1 MGSFESQGSR
11 QPPPASIKEY
21 VTMARV
27 YNFSAGPAVLPLE
40 ALQEAQADLVD
51 YKGSG
56 MSVMEMSHRGKE
68 YDALHNEAIANV
80 KELMGLSDDYAILF
94 LQGGASLQ
102 FAMAPMNF
110 LSEGQTADY
119 VNAGSWGSAAV
130 KQARLIGNVNVVADT
145 QKDIPT
151 RMPNFAEVKWTPG
164 AAYSHITTNETIAG
178 TQLSAIPD
186 TGSPLI
192 ADMSSD
198 ILSRPRDYGKFA
210 MIYAGAQKNLGPS
223 GVALVAIRKDFAAK
237 GSISLPTMLRYQ
249 THIEANSLYN
259 TPPCFSIYM
268 ICLTTRWLKKFGLQN
283 MFKQNREKAQ
293 FIYDVIDASS
303 FYRGTAKKED
313 RSDMNI
319 TFRLP
324 TEELEALFIKQAS
337 EHGMKQ
343 LKGHRSVGGIRAS
356 IYNAFPVA
364 GVHTLVD
371 FMKDFEK
378 RNG

>member
-1 MGSFESQGSR
+1 
-11 QPPPASIKEY
+11 
-21 VTMARV
+21 MARV
-27 YNFSAGPAVLPLE
+27 YNFSAGPAILPLE

-68 YDALHNEAIANV
+68 YDALHNEAVANA
-80 KELMGLSDDYAILF
+80 KELMGLGDDYAMLF

-102 FAMAPMNF
+102 FAMIPMNF
-110 LSEGQTADY
+110 LGEGQTADY
-119 VNAGSWGSAAV
+119 VNAGSWGAAAV
-130 KQARLIGNVNVVADT
+130 KQARLIGNVNIAADC

-151 RMPNFAEVKWTPG
+151 RMPEASELKWTPG
-164 AAYSHITTNETIAG
+164 AAYSHITTNETISGA
-178 TQLSAIPD
+178 QMKELPD
-186 TGSPLI
+186 SGSPLV

-198 ILSRPRDYGKFA
+198 ILSRPIDYTKCA
-210 MIYAGAQKNLGPS
+210 LIYAGAQKNLGPS
-223 GVALVAIRKDFAAK
+223 GVALVAIRKDFAEK
-237 GSISLPTMLRYQ
+237 GNISLPTMLRYPS
-249 THIEANSLYN
+249 HIEANSLYN

-268 ICLTTRWLKKFGLQN
+268 LCLTTRWLKKIGLEN
-283 MFKQNREKAQ
+283 MYRQNRDKAQ
-293 FIYDVIDASS
+293 LIYNAIEASG
-303 FYRGTAKKED
+303 FYRGTAKKEY
-313 RSDMNI
+313 RSDMNV

-324 TEELEALFIKQAS
+324 TEELETLFIKQAS
-337 EHGMKQ
+337 EAGMKQ

-364 GVHTLVD
+364 GVQHLVD

>member
-1 MGSFESQGSR
+1 
-11 QPPPASIKEY
+11 
-21 VTMARV
+21 MARV

-68 YDALHNEAIANV
+68 YDALHNEAISNA
-80 KELMGLSDDYAILF
+80 KELMGLGDDYAVLF
-94 LQGGASLQ
+94 IQGGASLQ
-102 FAMAPMNF
+102 FAMIPMNF
-110 LSEGQTADY
+110 LGEGQTADY

-130 KQARLIGNVNVVADT
+130 KQARMIGNVNIAADC

-151 RMPNFAEVKWTPG
+151 RMPCACEMKWTPG
-164 AAYSHITTNETIAG
+164 AAYSHITTNETISGA
-178 TQLSAIPD
+178 QLKDVPE

-192 ADMSSD
+192 GDMSSD
-198 ILSRPRDYGKFA
+198 ILSRPIDYTKFA
-210 MIYAGAQKNLGPS
+210 MVYAGAQKNLGPS
-223 GVALVAIRKDFAAK
+223 GVALVAIRKDFAAQ
-237 GSISLPTMLRYQ
+237 GNISLPTMLRYQ
-249 THIEANSLYN
+249 THIDENSLYN

-268 ICLTTRWLKKFGLQN
+268 LCLTTRWLKKIGLQN
-283 MFKQNREKAQ
+283 MFQQNRDKAQ
-293 FIYDVIDASS
+293 LIYDAVDASK
-303 FYRGTAKKED
+303 FYRGTAKKEY
-313 RSDMNI
+313 RSDMNV

-324 TEELEALFIKQAS
+324 TEELETLFIKQAS
-337 EHGMKQ
+337 EAGMKQ

-364 GVHTLVD
+364 GVEHLVG

>member
-1 MGSFESQGSR
+1 
-11 QPPPASIKEY
+11 
-21 VTMARV
+21 MARV
-27 YNFSAGPAVLPLE
+27 YNFGAGPAVLPLE

-56 MSVMEMSHRGKE
+56 MSVLEMSHRGKE
-68 YDALHNEAIANV
+68 YDAIHNEAIANI
-80 KELMGLSDDYAILF
+80 KELMGLSDDYSILF

-102 FAMAPMNF
+102 FAMIPMNF
-110 LSEGQTADY
+110 LGEGQTADY

-130 KQARLIGNVNVVADT
+130 KQARLIGNVNVVADC

-151 RMPNFAEVKWTPG
+151 RMPESSEMKWS
-164 AAYSHITTNETIAG
+164 ANAVYSHITTNETISGA
-178 TQLSAIPD
+178 QLKEIPE

-198 ILSRPRDYGKFA
+198 ILSRPLDFNKFA

-223 GVALVAIRKDFAAK
+223 GVALVAIRKGFAEK
-237 GSISLPTMLRYQ
+237 GNIALPTMMRYQ
-249 THIEANSLYN
+249 THIENNSLYN

-268 ICLTTRWLKKFGLQN
+268 LCLTTRWLKKVGLLN
-283 MFKQNREKAQ
+283 MYKINRDKAQ
-293 FIYDVIDASS
+293 MLYDAIDASG
-303 FYRGTAKKED
+303 FYRGTAKKEF
-313 RSDMNI
+313 RSDMNV

-324 TEELEALFIKQAS
+324 SEELEALFIKQAS
-337 EHGMKQ
+337 ESGMKQ

-356 IYNAFPVA
+356 IYNAFPAA
-364 GVHTLVD
+364 GVKALVD

>member
-1 MGSFESQGSR
+1 
-11 QPPPASIKEY
+11 
-21 VTMARV
+21 MARV
-27 YNFSAGPAVLPLE
+27 YNFSAGPAILPLE

-51 YKGSG
+51 FKGSG
-56 MSVMEMSHRGKE
+56 MSIMEMSHRGKE
-68 YDALHNEAIANV
+68 YDAIHNEAIVNL
-80 KELMGLSDDYAILF
+80 KELMGLGDDYAILF

-102 FAMAPMNF
+102 FAMIPMNF
-110 LSEGQTADY
+110 LGEGQTADY

-130 KQARLIGNVNVVADT
+130 KQARLIGNVNIAADC

-151 RMPNFAEVKWTPG
+151 RMPETDEMKWTPG
-164 AAYSHITTNETIAG
+164 AAYSHITTNETISGA
-178 TQLSAIPD
+178 QLKVMPE

-198 ILSRPRDYGKFA
+198 ILSRPLDYTKFA

-223 GVALVAIRKDFAAK
+223 GVALVAIRKDFAEK
-237 GSISLPTMLRYQ
+237 GNISLPTMLRYQ
-249 THIEANSLYN
+249 PHIENNSLYN

-268 ICLTTRWLKKFGLQN
+268 LCLTTRWLKQIGLQN
-283 MFKQNREKAQ
+283 MFKQNRDKAQ
-293 FIYDVIDASS
+293 LIYDAIEASG
-303 FYRGTAKKED
+303 FYRGTAKKEF
-313 RSDMNI
+313 RSDMNV

-324 TEELEALFIKQAS
+324 TEELETLFIKQAS
-337 EHGMKQ
+337 QAGMTQ

-364 GVHTLVD
+364 GVQALVD

>member
-1 MGSFESQGSR
+1 
-11 QPPPASIKEY
+11 
-21 VTMARV
+21 MARV
-27 YNFSAGPAVLPLE
+27 YNFSAGPAILPLE

-51 YKGSG
+51 FKGSG
-56 MSVMEMSHRGKE
+56 MSIMEMSHRGKE
-68 YDALHNEAIANV
+68 YDAIHNEAIVNL
-80 KELMGLSDDYAILF
+80 KELMGLGDDYAILF

-102 FAMAPMNF
+102 FAMIPMNF
-110 LSEGQTADY
+110 LGEGQTADY

-130 KQARLIGNVNVVADT
+130 KQARLIGNINIAADC

-151 RMPNFAEVKWTPG
+151 RMPETDEMKWTPG
-164 AAYSHITTNETIAG
+164 AAYSHITTNETISGA
-178 TQLSAIPD
+178 QLKVMPE

-198 ILSRPRDYGKFA
+198 ILSRPLDYTKFA

-223 GVALVAIRKDFAAK
+223 GVALVAIRKDFAEK
-237 GSISLPTMLRYQ
+237 GNISLPTMLRYQ
-249 THIEANSLYN
+249 PHIENNSLYN

-268 ICLTTRWLKKFGLQN
+268 LCLTTRWLKQIGLQN
-283 MFKQNREKAQ
+283 MFKQNRDKAQ
-293 FIYDVIDASS
+293 LIYDAIEASG
-303 FYRGTAKKED
+303 FYRGTAKKEF
-313 RSDMNI
+313 RSDMNV

-324 TEELEALFIKQAS
+324 TEELETLFIKQAS
-337 EHGMKQ
+337 QAGMTQ

-364 GVHTLVD
+364 GVQALVD

>member
-1 MGSFESQGSR
+1 
-11 QPPPASIKEY
+11 
-21 VTMARV
+21 MARV

-68 YDALHNEAIANV
+68 YDALHNEAIANI
-80 KELMGLSDDYAILF
+80 KELMGLNDDYAVLF

-102 FAMAPMNF
+102 FAMIPMNF
-110 LSEGQTADY
+110 LGESQTADY
-119 VNAGSWGSAAV
+119 VNAGSWGAAAV
-130 KQARLIGNVNVVADT
+130 KQARLLGNVNIAADC

-151 RMPNFAEVKWTPG
+151 RMPEAGEMKWTPG
-164 AAYSHITTNETIAG
+164 AAYSHITTNETISGA
-178 TQLSAIPD
+178 QLKVVPE

-192 ADMSSD
+192 GDMSSD
-198 ILSRPRDYGKFA
+198 ILSRPLDYTQFA
-210 MIYAGAQKNLGPS
+210 MVYAGAQKNLGPS

-249 THIEANSLYN
+249 THIDENSLYN

-268 ICLTTRWLKKFGLQN
+268 ICLTTRWLKRVGLQN
-283 MFKQNREKAQ
+283 MFKINSDKAQ
-293 FIYDVIDASS
+293 LIYNALDASS
-303 FYRGTAKKED
+303 FYRGTAKQEF
-313 RSDMNI
+313 RSDMNV

-324 TEELEALFIKQAS
+324 TEELETLFIKQAS
-337 EHGMKQ
+337 EAGMKQ
-343 LKGHRSVGGIRAS
+343 LKGHRSVGGIRAT

-364 GVHTLVD
+364 GVQALVD
-371 FMKDFEK
+371 FMKAFEK